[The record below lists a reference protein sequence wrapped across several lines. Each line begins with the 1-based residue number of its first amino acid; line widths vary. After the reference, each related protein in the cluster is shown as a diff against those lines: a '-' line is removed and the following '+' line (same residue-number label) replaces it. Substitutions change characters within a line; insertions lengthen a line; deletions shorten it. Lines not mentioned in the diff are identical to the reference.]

1 MGKIYGEKLQ
11 GKFAR
16 KFGVK
21 ICGGS
26 YGENVRGKSI
36 WKILELENTLFDK
49 SRK

>member
-1 MGKIYGEKLQ
+1 MVKNYRENLRG
-11 GKFAR
+11 